1 MLKRFFA
8 VIIILLLAAAAV
20 VWLLG
25 KPVTIR
31 PTPDP
36 LRFAGNSTPITVE
49 VNGAHGVKRFQ
60 AVVEQNGQSKTIFED
75 TTKSRAPMRTF
86 ALNIGRKSA
95 DFLKEG
101 PARVT
106 LEAKS
111 NDFRGAVA
119 RQSYDIQVILRKPSV
134 TADGFQHYINQGGAE
149 LVTFDVGGLWSE
161 SGVKVGHYTVTSY
174 AMPGQPDKSNHRF
187 SLFPFSWEL
196 SPETGP
202 VVYAKNAAGDQD
214 TATFWVKVFPKKF
227 HTSVIPL
234 DDRMMQRIV
243 NDIDPDGK
251 IPGSTLERYLYC
263 NREVRKQ
270 NSKTL
275 YDLRLKTAHQI
286 LWNGPFVRPPTKTE
300 SYFAD
305 RRTYTYQG
313 KKVDEQVHLGFD
325 LASTMHMPI
334 RAANSGKV
342 IWAERLGIYGN
353 CIVVD
358 HGYGLQ
364 TIYGHLSRIDV
375 KDGDNVTK
383 GQQMG
388 LSGQTGMAGGD
399 HLHFSMQV
407 DGVQV
412 NPTEWWD
419 EHWIHDRILSKI
431 SAPLSTK

>member
-8 VIIILLLAAAAV
+8 VLVFLALIALAV
-20 VWLLG
+20 LWVMG
-25 KPVTIR
+25 KPVTLR
-31 PTPDP
+31 TSPDP
-36 LRFAGNSTPITVE
+36 VKFAGNSTPITVE
-49 VNGAHGVKRFQ
+49 VNGAHGVKHFQ
-60 AVVEQNGQSKTIFED
+60 AVVEQNGQSKIVADDQTR
-75 TTKSRAPMRTF
+75 SRAPRRTF
-86 ALNIGRKSA
+86 SFDIGRKSA

-101 PARVT
+101 PARLT
-106 LEAKS
+106 LEAKA

-119 RQSYDIQVILRKPSV
+119 RQSYDLQVILRRPSV
-134 TADGFQHYINQGGAE
+134 TPDGLQHYINQGGSE
-149 LVTFDVGGLWSE
+149 LVTFDVSGLWSQA
-161 SGVKVGHYTVTSY
+161 GVKVGPYTITSY
-174 AMPGQPDKSNHRF
+174 AMPGQPDASNHRF
-187 SLFPFSWEL
+187 SLFPYSWEL
-196 SPETGP
+196 PPDISP

-214 TATFWVKVFPKKF
+214 TETFWVKVFPKKF
-227 HTSVIPL
+227 HESTIQL
-234 DDRMMQRIV
+234 DDRLMQKIV

-251 IPGSTLERYLYC
+251 IPGDLLQRYLYC
-263 NREVRKQ
+263 NRDLRKQ
-270 NSKTL
+270 NSKQL
-275 YDLRLKTAHQI
+275 YDMRLKTAHQT
-286 LWNGPFVRPPTKTE
+286 LWSGPFVRPPTKTE

-305 RRTYTYQG
+305 RRAYIYKG

-342 IWAERLGIYGN
+342 IWGERLGIYGN

-375 KDGDNVTK
+375 KDGDSVSK

-388 LSGQTGMAGGD
+388 LSGETGMAGGD

-419 EHWIHDRILSKI
+419 EHWIHDRILSKVG
-431 SAPLSTK
+431 TR

>member
-1 MLKRFFA
+1 MLKRFVAILVFLALIALA
-8 VIIILLLAAAAV
+8 VLWV
-20 VWLLG
+20 MG
-25 KPVTIR
+25 KPVTLR
-31 PTPDP
+31 TSPDP
-36 LRFAGNSTPITVE
+36 VKFAGNSTPITVE
-49 VNGAHGVKRFQ
+49 VNGAHGVKHFQ
-60 AVVEQNGQSKTIFED
+60 AVVEQNGQSKIVADDQTR
-75 TTKSRAPMRTF
+75 SRAPQRTF
-86 ALNIGRKSA
+86 SLDIGKKSA

-101 PARVT
+101 PARLT
-106 LEAKS
+106 LEAKA
-111 NDFRGAVA
+111 NDFRGAVT
-119 RQSYDIQVILRKPSV
+119 RQSYDLQVILRRPSV
-134 TADGFQHYINQGGAE
+134 TPDGLQHYINQGGSE
-149 LVTFDVGGLWSE
+149 LVTFDIRGLWSQA
-161 SGVKVGHYTVTSY
+161 GVKVGPYTVTSY
-174 AMPGQPDKSNHRF
+174 AMPGQPDASNHRF
-187 SLFPFSWEL
+187 SLFPYSWEL
-196 SPETGP
+196 PPDTSP

-214 TATFWVKVFPKKF
+214 TGTFWVKVFPKKF
-227 HTSVIPL
+227 HESTIQL
-234 DDRMMQRIV
+234 DDRLMQKIV

-251 IPGSTLERYLYC
+251 ISGDLLQRYLYC
-263 NREVRKQ
+263 NRDLRKQ
-270 NSKTL
+270 NSKQL
-275 YDLRLKTAHQI
+275 YEMRLKTAHQM
-286 LWNGPFVRPPTKTE
+286 LWSGPFVRPPTKTE

-305 RRTYTYQG
+305 RRAYVYKG

-375 KDGDNVTK
+375 KDGDAVSK

-388 LSGQTGMAGGD
+388 LSGETGMAGGD

-431 SAPLSTK
+431 GAK